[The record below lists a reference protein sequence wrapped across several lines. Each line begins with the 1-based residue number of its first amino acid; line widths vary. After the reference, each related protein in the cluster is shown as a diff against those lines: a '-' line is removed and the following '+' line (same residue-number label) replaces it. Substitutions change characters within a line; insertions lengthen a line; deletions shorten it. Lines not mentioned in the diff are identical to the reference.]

1 LRSTQSTFGAG
12 SHTIKVPLTANG
24 RTARNKH
31 HKIKIKAAL
40 KAGKKTVSKSAGLKL

>member
-1 LRSTQSTFGAG
+1 
-12 SHTIKVPLTANG
+12 VPLTANG

-40 KAGKKTVSKSAGLKL
+40 KAGKKTVSKTAGLKL